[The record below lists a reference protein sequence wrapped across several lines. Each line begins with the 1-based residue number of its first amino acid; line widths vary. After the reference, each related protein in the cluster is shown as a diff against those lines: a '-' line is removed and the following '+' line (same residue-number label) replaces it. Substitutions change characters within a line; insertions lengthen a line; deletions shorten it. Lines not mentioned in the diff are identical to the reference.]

1 MLKIKNLTAI
11 AQEQVVLHDINLEV
25 KRNEIHVIL
34 GPEKAGKTALMYS
47 LVGLPYIEIT
57 EGSIHYKNK
66 KINNQPIHQRSQN
79 GIIGVFSEL
88 IEVPNQTNWSLIEA
102 VLKYRKDTRDI
113 TTLKEYYGELC
124 QSLGL
129 GEIHGYKDA
138 NSDSMT
144 YQEAIKNEFLW
155 LLMLEPSLAL
165 IDNFD
170 ERLEEEDT
178 KIIIEH
184 VAKMAQVDGRATII
198 FSKDKLVLEAVKP
211 THVHVMVDGKLILSG
226 GKELLQRIQE
236 DGYSKLSTS

>member
-1 MLKIKNLTAI
+1 
-11 AQEQVVLHDINLEV
+11 
-25 KRNEIHVIL
+25 
-34 GPEKAGKTALMYS
+34 
-47 LVGLPYIEIT
+47 
-57 EGSIHYKNK
+57 
-66 KINNQPIHQRSQN
+66 
-79 GIIGVFSEL
+79 
-88 IEVPNQTNWSLIEA
+88 
-102 VLKYRKDTRDI
+102 
-113 TTLKEYYGELC
+113 
-124 QSLGL
+124 
-129 GEIHGYKDA
+129 
-138 NSDSMT
+138 
-144 YQEAIKNEFLW
+144 
-155 LLMLEPSLAL
+155 MLEPSLAL